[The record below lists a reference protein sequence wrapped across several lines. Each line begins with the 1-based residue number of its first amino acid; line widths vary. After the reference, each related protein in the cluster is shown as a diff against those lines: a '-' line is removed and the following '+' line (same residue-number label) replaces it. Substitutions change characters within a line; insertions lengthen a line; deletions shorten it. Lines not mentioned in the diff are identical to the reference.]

1 MAIMD
6 GQNTFSTLATGDLP
20 RTQADVAC
28 ASTIDQGP
36 KGLLFRGEGGAFI
49 APYLVSQVVVAFNSG
64 SSAAYVQAVLQ
75 DDVDDGTGG
84 TPAGTWADVQAGPAV
99 IVTALT
105 VGTLLAKFRIATG
118 LRRHLRVVYRITVEA
133 VTAGTLNTFLT
144 MDPDIVDGSI
154 RQPAA
159 YLDQTGQISEAV
171 GNGVLKS

>member
-49 APYLVSQVVVAFNSG
+49 APYLVSQVVVAFTSG

-84 TPAGTWADVQAGPAV
+84 NPNGTWADVQAGPAV

-105 VGTLLAKFRIATG
+105 IGTSLAKFRIATLLLLD
-118 LRRHLRVVYRITVEA
+118 LRGQRFYMLPSFLSA
-133 VTAGTLNTFLT
+133 VTTPYGFH
-144 MDPDIVDGSI
+144 VSSCGSNS
-154 RQPAA
+154 R
-159 YLDQTGQISEAV
+159 
-171 GNGVLKS
+171 VLHGFGRL